1 MRPVPG
7 SDAER
12 AGVRRVT
19 PADTELRARGVVHS
33 VIVTTLPAG
42 VARAVPA
49 LRIGPIEIW
58 PPIVLA
64 PMSGV
69 TNRTMRALYKPFG
82 FGLTVT
88 EFVSS
93 NALQYGSKRTME
105 MIDQHGVERPVSTQ
119 LWGNDPAIMALA
131 AKLVREC
138 GADIVDINF
147 GCPAPK
153 VTKTEGGSACLRD
166 VDRCE
171 AIMKAVVDA
180 VNCPVTMK
188 MRLGWTEQSMV
199 FVEVAKR
206 AQSAGVR
213 AITLHA
219 RTAKQFYKGNADW
232 SKIAELKRAVDI
244 PVIGNGDL
252 ADPHDAMRRM
262 RESGVDAVMLGRA
275 TLGNPWLVSRLR
287 ALMEGREPDA
297 VPNAPDRL
305 RFAVHHYCVMV
316 DEWGEAR
323 AAPQMRKH
331 LGYYLKGFAGAS
343 ALRER
348 LMRTET
354 AEETLAILHATIEAL
369 ESRAGELAVA

>member
-1 MRPVPG
+1 MKC
-7 SDAER
+7 A
-12 AGVRRVT
+12 
-19 PADTELRARGVVHS
+19 
-33 VIVTTLPAG
+33 
-42 VARAVPA
+42 VARERRNAESQ
-49 LRIGPIEIW
+49 RITVETTMKISPLKIGSISIW

-119 LWGNDPAIMALA
+119 LWGNDPAVMAHA
-131 AKLVREC
+131 AKVVREC

-166 VDRCE
+166 PERCE
-171 AIMKAVVDA
+171 AIVKAVVRA
-180 VNCPVTMK
+180 VDCPVTVK
-188 MRLGWTEQSMV
+188 MRLGWTENAMV
-199 FVEVAKR
+199 FIDVAKR
-206 AQSAGVR
+206 AQAVGAQ

-232 SKIAELKRAVDI
+232 EQIRKLKLAVEV

-252 ADPHDAMRRM
+252 GDPYQAMTRM

-275 TLGNPWLVSRLR
+275 TLGNPWLASRLF
-287 ALMEGREPDA
+287 ALMEGREP
-297 VPNAPDRL
+297 APHPEAPERI
-305 RFAVHHYCVMV
+305 RFALHHYRVMV
-316 DEWGEAR
+316 EELGEAR
-323 AAPQMRKH
+323 AVPQMRKH
-331 LGYYLKGFAGAS
+331 LGYYLKGFVGAS
-343 ALRER
+343 ELREAV
-348 LMRTET
+348 MRTPT
-354 AEETLAILHATIEAL
+354 AAETLALVEATLERLDASREAT
-369 ESRAGELAVA
+369 AA